1 MLAYQLRLAWRSLLR
16 NPVLS
21 AVIVIGIALGIG
33 VSMTFVTAYYFVSG
47 DPIPQKSRQLFY
59 VQLDAWNP
67 QRPYDR
73 DKPSEPPD
81 QLTYMDA
88 MAIRESDIPTYQ
100 SAMYKTYLTLHPE
113 GKDLRPFREDT
124 RMCFADFFRLFD
136 IPFRYGGPWSAE
148 ADAGPQQVVVLG
160 DELNQQLFGGA
171 DSVGRKVRIEDREF
185 EVVGVIA
192 PWHPSPKY
200 YDTQNDEFGAP
211 EKLFIPFHL
220 GSEMRIFTS
229 GNTSGWKSWGPQYED
244 LLKSEGIWI
253 QYWVQLD
260 SPQQKEAYTAYLD
273 GYTDEQKKL
282 GRFGRP
288 KNNRLRDVREWLLA
302 EEVVPGEARALLVIS
317 ILFLLVCSVNLIGIL
332 LGKFLGRSAEVGVR
346 RALGASR
353 RWVFVQHLIECELIG
368 VIGCTL
374 GLGLTVLGL
383 RVLHRM
389 FNARLNFHLDPTMLV
404 VALGLAL
411 LSAMVAGIY
420 PAWRICR
427 LQPGLHLKLQ

>member
-21 AVIVIGIALGIG
+21 AVIVVGIALGIG

-47 DPIPQKSRQLFY
+47 DPIPHKSRQLFY

-73 DKPSEPPD
+73 EDPSEPPD

-88 MAIRESDIPTYQ
+88 VAIRESDIPTYQ
-100 SAMYKTYLTLHPE
+100 TGMYKTYLTLHPE

-136 IPFRYGGPWSAE
+136 VPFRYGGPWGPE

-160 DELNQQLFGGA
+160 DELNQRLFGGA
-171 DSVGRKVRIEDREF
+171 DSVGRRVRIEDREF

-200 YDTQNDEFGAP
+200 YDTQNDEFGEP
-211 EKLFIPFHL
+211 EALFMPFHL
-220 GSEMRIFTS
+220 GSEMRIYTS
-229 GNTSGWKSWGPQYED
+229 GNTSGWKSWGPEYEG
-244 LLKSEGIWI
+244 LLQSEAIWI

-260 SPQQKEAYTAYLD
+260 SPQQKEAYAAFLD
-273 GYTDEQKKL
+273 GYVDEQKKA

-288 KNNRLRDVREWLLA
+288 KNNRLRDVREWLA
-302 EEVVPGEARALLVIS
+302 QEEVVPGEARALLVIS

-368 VIGCTL
+368 VIGCAL

-383 RVLHRM
+383 RILDRL
-389 FNARLNFHLDPTMLV
+389 FEARLNFQLDPTMLV